1 MNLVYTLM
9 MVLMVTV
16 QCFGDNSIR
25 QLLPQVMQVAAK
37 AMCTK
42 NDDFSGVPNDC
53 GSFYRCVNGDLV
65 KFSCPA
71 GTLFNYVRR
80 YCDFK
85 DNVQC
90 LINNVIVMP
99 VPKCT
104 LQDDFSGVENDCVCE
119 D

>member
-1 MNLVYTLM
+1 MNLVHTLVS
-9 MVLMVTV
+9 VLMVV
-16 QCFGDNSIR
+16 VS
-25 QLLPQVMQVAAK
+25 AK
-37 AMCTK
+37 AMCTE
-42 NDDFSGVPNDC
+42 NDDFSGVLNDC

-90 LINNVIVMP
+90 LINNVIVTSA
-99 VPKCT
+99 PKCT
-104 LQDDFSGVENDCVCE
+104 ILDDFSGVENDCVSGNKIVTVKIFHILN
-119 D
+119 